1 MLPRIRG
8 LLAGFVLLVTVGAG
22 SAGCT
27 LTCPAALATG
37 VLTASGAELVLAGET
52 GDTHVVAWPDGYG
65 VRQDGDRLVLTNRF
79 GIVMAREGDRIDMGG
94 GVGANDVFQGCGD
107 VVVRAAASRET

>member
-1 MLPRIRG
+1 M
-8 LLAGFVLLVTVGAG
+8 LLAAVLLVTAAAG

-27 LTCPAALATG
+27 LSCPAALATG

-52 GDTHVVAWPDGYG
+52 GDTQVVAWPDGYG

-79 GIVMAREGDRIDMGG
+79 GFVMAREGDRIDMGG
-94 GVGANDVFQGCGD
+94 GVGADDVFQGCGD
-107 VVVRAAASRET
+107 IVVRAAASR